1 MTSAAAAGDSAE
13 AGHAPSLPS
22 VDVVIPVLNEE
33 RALPGSITRL
43 VAFLET
49 EYRGPWAVVIADNG
63 STDGTLAV
71 AQRLSEGKPRV
82 RVVHLDQRGRG
93 RALRRAWLEST
104 AEVVAYMDV
113 DLSTDLVAFPRLIEA
128 IVDGADVAIGSRLAP
143 DSRVERRTLKRE
155 IASRGYNLLIRLL
168 FPRSGIVDAQCG
180 FKAVRREA
188 AQTLV
193 PLIKDNAWFFDSE
206 LLLLARRCG
215 YRLAQVPVHWTDDPD
230 SRVRIMRTAWEDI
243 KGLLRVRFRPPA
255 KPADDAAV

>member
-1 MTSAAAAGDSAE
+1 MTSSA
-13 AGHAPSLPS
+13 LPS

-33 RALPGSITRL
+33 RALADSIARL
-43 VAFLET
+43 VAFLEA
-49 EYRGPWAVVIADNG
+49 EYRGQWAVVIADNG

-71 AQRLSEGKPRV
+71 ARSLSEGDARV
-82 RVVHLDQRGRG
+82 RVIHLDQPGRG

-113 DLSTDLVAFPRLIEA
+113 DLSTDLEAFPRLMRG
-128 IVDGADVAIGSRLAP
+128 IVGGADVAIGSRLARE
-143 DSRVERRTLKRE
+143 SRVERRTLKRE
-155 IASRGYNLLIRLL
+155 VASRGYNLLTRLL

-188 AQTLV
+188 AEKLV
-193 PLIKDNAWFFDSE
+193 PLIKDNAWFFDTE
-206 LLLLARRCG
+206 LLLLARRYG

-230 SRVRIMRTAWEDI
+230 SRVRLVRTAWEDV

-255 KPADDAAV
+255 KGAIRA